1 MQDRR
6 FNCSK
11 ARAKFFTGLKFTF
24 TYFRL
29 AKMTSADMANDEV
42 RQLKEKYN
50 QEALNRAQLATRG
63 QGYYFFI
70 TLRGLQSVLFLST
83 GTKTDM
89 FKCDKCQ
96 KRNCTYMQLQTL
108 ASDEPMTTFVCCNE
122 CGNRWMFC

>member
-1 MQDRR
+1 
-6 FNCSK
+6 
-11 ARAKFFTGLKFTF
+11 
-24 TYFRL
+24 
-29 AKMTSADMANDEV
+29 MTSADMANDEV

-50 QEALNRAQLATRG
+50 QEAINRAQLATRG
-63 QGYYFFI
+63 QGFYFFI
-70 TLRGLQSVLFLST
+70 TVLCVCYIKHSIFLI

-96 KRNCTYMQLQTL
+96 KRDCTYMQLQTL